1 MQSLRRTNTLLVR
14 SLNLKQIHQQSRA
27 MTIISKATSEE
38 HKKQNYN
45 ERMTKTNRPVSPH
58 LSIYSFPIAALTSIT
73 NRITGVIL
81 TFGAAGVGALE
92 IVGGNG
98 AALSLMQD
106 IASVGP
112 VVCAGAKFSVA
123 FPMVYHYLGG
133 VRHVAWDH
141 YPELLNNI
149 GVEKSSYVL
158 AGSAVV
164 LSAGLALM

>member
-1 MQSLRRTNTLLVR
+1 MQSIRTSNSLIRT
-14 SLNLKQIHQQSRA
+14 LNLKQFHQQSRA
-27 MTIISKATSEE
+27 MTIISKATGEE

-58 LSIYSFPIAALTSIT
+58 VSIYSFPIAALTSIT
-73 NRITGVIL
+73 IRISGVAL

-106 IASVGP
+106 IAAVGP
-112 VVCAGAKFSVA
+112 VVCAGAKFCVA

-149 GVEKSSYVL
+149 GVEKASYVL
-158 AGSAVV
+158 AGSSLV
-164 LSAGLALM
+164 LSTGLALM